1 MAMVNMNNL
10 LNGKDSRWLQLEVCR
25 EFQRNKCTRPD
36 TECKFAHPP
45 ANVEVQN
52 GRVTACYDSIKGRC
66 NREKPPCKY
75 FHPPQ
80 HLKDQLLINGR
91 NHLALKNALMQQ
103 MGLSPGQGLV
113 PGQVPTVEGQPPPPS
128 AHHHLQQQIQ
138 QQLLATHAFMATN
151 PYLTGMPQVN
161 NTYTPYFTP
170 SPIMPAI
177 MGPAD
182 PTGVGSPL
190 GVVQQT
196 VAMPQK
202 MPRTDRLEAGS
213 LSSSVPGMGAMA
225 GGVSGVPSSAVPG
238 GLQNASMAS
247 IELGKKRMRDT
258 NDDLLMME
266 SKSFGSFY
274 YENFAFPGMVPYKR
288 PAGDKSGM
296 PVYQATGATT
306 YQQLMQ
312 LPQPFVPVSC
322 EYAGTPPLPQP
333 PSNQSIASTQNS
345 IPSSQQASSSSNAE
359 TNGVL
364 VDPNN
369 PPPPPPSVGVGGG
382 GGGGGGGVGSNDGNS
397 KQISSSNHD
406 NENNTRNSPELNH
419 TSTPQVSQ
427 LAAVHSA
434 STAATINHP
443 MTSLTGLSSMPS
455 MTNLTSMANMVSM
468 ANINSIQASIANMQ
482 HQQHQANSM
491 ANYTMANMAHLNVL
505 NSLGMNP
512 TSFAAMD
519 PATLA
524 KEVAQKNYAK
534 AIKFSQATQQ
544 YGINPLNALN
554 YTGVALNKQALS
566 MSQSGAAAAAA
577 VHAAAANNAAAAAA
591 ASRQMLPHGLAHHGI
606 PGTATL
612 ASNLPASLLH
622 YPRPTAASINPYSL
636 MRQHPILPT
645 PYMQASLSGVPSA
658 AAGLQQHT
666 NPYLQNPY
674 ALLPGMAVHGM
685 HAVNPGLSG
694 VPQLQAGNPATIAAQ
709 PQVAI
714 PVSSGV
720 IMQPYKKMKT
730 T

>member
-1 MAMVNMNNL
+1 
-10 LNGKDSRWLQLEVCR
+10 
-25 EFQRNKCTRPD
+25 
-36 TECKFAHPP
+36 
-45 ANVEVQN
+45 
-52 GRVTACYDSIKGRC
+52 
-66 NREKPPCKY
+66 
-75 FHPPQ
+75 
-80 HLKDQLLINGR
+80 
-91 NHLALKNALMQQ
+91 
-103 MGLSPGQGLV
+103 MGN
-113 PGQVPTVEGQPPPPS
+113 
-128 AHHHLQQQIQ
+128 IQ
-138 QQLLATHAFMATN
+138 
-151 PYLTGMPQVN
+151 
-161 NTYTPYFTP
+161 
-170 SPIMPAI
+170 
-177 MGPAD
+177 
-182 PTGVGSPL
+182 
-190 GVVQQT
+190 
-196 VAMPQK
+196 
-202 MPRTDRLEAGS
+202 AGS

-225 GGVSGVPSSAVPG
+225 GGVSGVPAVAVPG
-238 GLQNASMAS
+238 GLQNPSMAS

-333 PSNQSIASTQNS
+333 SNQSIASSQNSIS
-345 IPSSQQASSSSNAE
+345 IPSSQQASSSSNAD

-369 PPPPPPSVGVGGG
+369 PPPPPPSVGGGG
-382 GGGGGGGVGSNDGNS
+382 GGGGGCGLGSNDGTNIT
-397 KQISSSNHD
+397 KQISASNHD
-406 NENNTRNSPELNH
+406 NESNTRNSPELNH
-419 TSTPQVSQ
+419 TSTQATQVPQM
-427 LAAVHSA
+427 AAVHSA

-443 MTSLTGLSSMPS
+443 MSSLAGLSSMPS
-455 MTNLTSMANMVSM
+455 ITNLTNSSMPAMVSM

-482 HQQHQANSM
+482 QQQHQVNSM

-519 PATLA
+519 QATLA

-534 AIKFSQATQQ
+534 AIKLSQAAQP
-544 YGINPLNALN
+544 YGMNPLNALN

-591 ASRQMLPHGLAHHGI
+591 ASRQILPHGLAHGI
-606 PGTATL
+606 PGSAGL
-612 ASNLPASLLH
+612 ASNLPAGLLH
-622 YPRPTAASINPYSL
+622 YPRPSAAGLNPYSL
-636 MRQHPILPT
+636 IRQHPILPS
-645 PYMQASLSGVPSA
+645 PYMQTSMPGGTA
-658 AAGLQQHT
+658 ALQQHT

-685 HAVNPGLSG
+685 PGVGHGLPG

-714 PVSSGV
+714 PVSTGV